1 MVEHSP
7 MGGSVRVSLNSGQLV
22 NLGILCLCLACGG
35 KQPATVSP
43 ERSKAEKAA
52 RRAVAEERSLGTEK
66 IEPRSLGILPFE
78 VSPPDT
84 ALVALSYGL
93 ADLLTTD
100 LARSK
105 KLQVVDRV
113 QLNAVLREI
122 GLVESG
128 RVDSS
133 SAPRVGKLIQA
144 RRLVLGSLGWTPKG
158 ELGLNI
164 HIADVPSGNVRTA
177 VSARTSIDDILRAE
191 KQLALELFDKLGVGL
206 TPKEQAAV
214 EQMPTKNVD
223 AFLAYSRGVRFEA
236 EGRYTAAAKE
246 YQQAAALDPDF
257 KAAAVQLEAVQSAA
271 AAPAPTQQA
280 NAGVSQARATGV
292 VADRVNPDPVSPIGG
307 QQISSPF
314 EGGSDLPVPLT
325 TIIITVTVPQ

>member
-1 MVEHSP
+1 MQA
-7 MGGSVRVSLNSGQLV
+7 SVKWRHLV
-22 NLGILCLCLACGG
+22 CLGTLCLCLGCGG
-35 KQPATVSP
+35 KQSAAVSP

-66 IEPRSLGILPFE
+66 IGPRSIGILPFE
-78 VSPPDT
+78 VKPLDT

-100 LARSK
+100 LAQSK

-113 QLNAVLREI
+113 QINAVLREI

-133 SAPRVGKLIQA
+133 TAPRVGKLIQA
-144 RRLVLGSLGWTPKG
+144 RRLVLGHLGWTPKG
-158 ELGLNI
+158 ELGLNV
-164 HIADVPSGNVRTA
+164 HIADVPTGDVRTA
-177 VSARTSIDDILRAE
+177 VSARTTIDDILRAE
-191 KQLALELFDKLGVGL
+191 KQLALEIFDKLGVGL

-246 YQQAAALDPDF
+246 YRQAAGLDPEF
-257 KAAAVQLEAVQSAA
+257 KAAIAHLEAVRTAA
-271 AAPAPTQQA
+271 VPTAPARHASAGRQQ
-280 NAGVSQARATGV
+280 
-292 VADRVNPDPVSPIGG
+292 VA
-307 QQISSPF
+307 SPF
-314 EGGSDLPVPLT
+314 
-325 TIIITVTVPQ
+325 